1 MRDDTAMEYES
12 RVKRPDSNSGLFLQ
26 EVVPT
31 LGFHASRFMTC
42 SRAGARTS
50 FPRLTG
56 DHFSNLLPVLSLS
69 LSFSHS
75 AESRL
80 VTSCQSGVPSFGRF
94 LSPLASRLTSH
105 LRPSCRSCY
114 SYFRADSLPLFYL
127 YPFSSSNLAPV
138 SSFPTLHLAP
148 FCHRRSLFSFAERDS
163 AAAALP
169 ELVHRGK
176 MLREGRSNRRIATL
190 ISLSAHIPDSNDFY
204 SVDEV
209 SLLADRIERRMIK
222 ISEARRPPFLAHL

>member
-1 MRDDTAMEYES
+1 MEYES

-31 LGFHASRFMTC
+31 LGFHASTLHDVLTRG
-42 SRAGARTS
+42 RADKLSETYGRS
-50 FPRLTG
+50 FFKP
-56 DHFSNLLPVLSLS
+56 SSSSLSLS

-138 SSFPTLHLAP
+138 SSFPYAAP
-148 FCHRRSLFSFAERDS
+148 RSL
-163 AAAALP
+163 LP
-169 ELVHRGK
+169 SSESILI
-176 MLREGRSNRRIATL
+176 RR
-190 ISLSAHIPDSNDFY
+190 
-204 SVDEV
+204 
-209 SLLADRIERRMIK
+209 
-222 ISEARRPPFLAHL
+222 AR